1 MFFVRQRLNSG
12 GMSWVTAGEAVI
24 VAFTLFDELN
34 AFLLLLASCYGRE
47 IRRCLLL
54 Q

>member
-24 VAFTLFDELN
+24 VAFTL
-34 AFLLLLASCYGRE
+34 LLVAESMN
-47 IRRCLLL
+47 
-54 Q
+54 